1 MAGSRRRKHEIVF
14 ILCAILDCHGFR
26 ELSQILGDT
35 FVKEVMDPRTPCR
48 VKVSGP
54 MVMNGID
61 LKTIN
66 TIRFLSIDAVEKAKS
81 GHPGLPMG
89 AAPMAYTLWKN
100 HLCFSPKNP
109 LWFNRDRFVLSAG
122 HGSMLLYSLLHLFT
136 ENLPMEELKNF
147 RQWGSKTP
155 GHPEVH
161 ITPGVEA
168 TTGPLGQGISNA
180 VGMAMAERYL
190 AETFNREKFEVVDH
204 YTYVLASDGDLMEGV
219 AQEACSLAG
228 HLKLG
233 KLIVLYDDN
242 SITIDGSTGLAFSE
256 DLGMRF
262 KAYGWQVIEV
272 RDGNSLDEV
281 NSAILLARKVTT
293 KPTLIQVKTRIG
305 YGSPNKVGTAAAHG
319 SPLGEKEVAE
329 TRRNLKWPE
338 EKFLVPLDVR
348 EALGKV
354 QEEKARKETKW
365 KNLMEQYRLQYPEDH
380 DLFMAFTTGKL
391 LKGIDTDQLYAFTDK
406 SMATRKAS
414 GKILTT
420 LTKEIRNL
428 VGGSA
433 DLAESTSTLLKDEK
447 DFEFGSYGGRN
458 IRFGLREHAMGA
470 ILNGMT
476 LHGGL
481 KVYGATFLVFSDY
494 MRPAIR
500 LAALSKLDP
509 VFIFTHDSIGLGEDG
524 PTHQPIEHVASLQLI
539 PGLQVIRPADAK
551 ETAAAWIKAL
561 ETRDRPT
568 ALILTRQDLPVLKET
583 SKDAEKG
590 GYILIKEKKKKPDMI
605 IMASGSEVRLA
616 VEAQKTLKGKG
627 IDVRVV
633 SMPSVTIFKE
643 QKKEYIEEVLPKDV
657 KLRIAVEA
665 GVGAVWNEFL
675 GRKGKFI
682 GLSDFGHS
690 APGAVVMEKLGFTA
704 ENITETAMK
713 MMK

>member
-1 MAGSRRRKHEIVF
+1 
-14 ILCAILDCHGFR
+14 
-26 ELSQILGDT
+26 
-35 FVKEVMDPRTPCR
+35 
-48 VKVSGP
+48 
-54 MVMNGID
+54 MNGID
-61 LKTIN
+61 LKAIN

-89 AAPMAYTLWKN
+89 AASMAYTLWKN
-100 HLCFSPKNP
+100 HLAFSPKNP

-136 ENLPMEELKNF
+136 ENLDLDDLKNF

-161 ITPGVEA
+161 LTPGVEA

-190 AETFNREKFEVVDH
+190 AETFNRERFDLIDH
-204 YTYVLASDGDLMEGV
+204 FTFVLASDGDLMEGV
-219 AQEACSLAG
+219 SQEACSLAG

-272 RDGNSLDEV
+272 RDGNSIEEV
-281 NSAILLARKVTT
+281 NSAILLAKKVTT

-305 YGSPNKVGTAAAHG
+305 YGSPNKAGTAAVHG
-319 SPLGEKEVAE
+319 SPLGEKEALQ
-329 TRRNLKWPE
+329 TRLNLKWTE
-338 EKFLVPLDVR
+338 EKFHVPEEVR
-348 EALGKV
+348 EAMMKIR
-354 QEEKARKETKW
+354 EEKLRKESKW
-365 KNLMEQYRLQYPEDH
+365 NNLMEQYKVQFPEAYTM
-380 DLFMAFTTGKL
+380 FMAFMKGKL
-391 LKGIDTDQLYAFTDK
+391 LKDIDADHLYEFPEK
-406 SMATRKAS
+406 SLATRRAS
-414 GKILTT
+414 GKILNS
-420 LTKEIRNL
+420 LTKDIRNL
-428 VGGSA
+428 LGGSA
-433 DLAESTSTLLKDEK
+433 DLAESTSTLLKEEK
-447 DFEFGSYGGRN
+447 DFGYGSYQGRN

-481 KVYGATFLVFSDY
+481 KVYGSTFLIFSDY

-524 PTHQPIEHVASLQLI
+524 PTHQPIEQIASLQLI

-568 ALILTRQDLPVLKET
+568 VLILTRQDVPVLKET
-583 SKDAEKG
+583 SRNAEKG
-590 GYILIKEKKKKPDMI
+590 GYILIKEKKKKPDLI
-605 IMASGSEVRLA
+605 LMASGSEVRLA
-616 VEAQKTLKGKG
+616 VEAHKMLKGKG
-627 IDVRVV
+627 IDARVV
-633 SMPSVTIFKE
+633 SMPSITIFKE

-657 KLRIAVEA
+657 KMRIAVEA
-665 GVGAVWNEFL
+665 GVGAIWNEFL

-682 GLSDFGHS
+682 GLTDFGHS
-690 APGAVVMEKLGFTA
+690 APGEVIMEKLGFTA
-704 ENITETAMK
+704 ENVADIAMK

>member
-1 MAGSRRRKHEIVF
+1 
-14 ILCAILDCHGFR
+14 
-26 ELSQILGDT
+26 
-35 FVKEVMDPRTPCR
+35 
-48 VKVSGP
+48 
-54 MVMNGID
+54 MNGID
-61 LKTIN
+61 LKAIN

-100 HLCFSPKNP
+100 HLAFSPKNP

-136 ENLPMEELKNF
+136 ENLDMEDLKNF

-161 ITPGVEA
+161 LTPGVEA

-190 AETFNREKFEVVDH
+190 AETFNRERFDLVDH
-204 YTYVLASDGDLMEGV
+204 FTFVLASDGDLMEGV
-219 AQEACSLAG
+219 SQESCSLAG

-242 SITIDGSTGLAFSE
+242 SITIDGSTGLAFTE

-272 RDGNSLDEV
+272 RDGNSIEEV
-281 NSAILLARKVTT
+281 NSAILLAKKVTT

-305 YGSPNKVGTAAAHG
+305 YGSPNKAGTAAVHG
-319 SPLGEKEVAE
+319 SPLGEKEALQ
-329 TRRNLKWPE
+329 TRLNLKWTE
-338 EKFLVPLDVR
+338 EKFHVPEEVR
-348 EALGKV
+348 EAMVKIR
-354 QEEKARKETKW
+354 EEKLKKESKW
-365 KNLMEQYRLQYPEDH
+365 NNLMQQYKIQYPEAYSM
-380 DLFMAFTTGKL
+380 FMAFMKGKL
-391 LKGIDTDQLYAFTDK
+391 LKDIDADHLYEFSEKTL
-406 SMATRKAS
+406 ATRRAS
-414 GKILTT
+414 GKILNS
-420 LTKEIRNL
+420 LTKSIHNL
-428 VGGSA
+428 MGGSA
-433 DLAESTSTLLKDEK
+433 DLAESTSTLLKAEK
-447 DFEFGSYGGRN
+447 DFGYGSYQGRN

-481 KVYGATFLVFSDY
+481 KVYGSTFLIFSDY

-524 PTHQPIEHVASLQLI
+524 PTHQPIEQIASLQLI

-568 ALILTRQDLPVLKET
+568 VLILTRQDVPVLKET
-583 SKDAEKG
+583 SRNAEKG
-590 GYILIKEKKKKPDMI
+590 GYILIKEKKKKPDLI

-616 VEAQKTLKGKG
+616 VEAHKILKGKG
-627 IDVRVV
+627 IDARVV
-633 SMPSVTIFKE
+633 SMPSITIFKE

-657 KLRIAVEA
+657 KMRIAVEA
-665 GVGAVWNEFL
+665 GVGAIWNEFL

-682 GLSDFGHS
+682 GLEDFGHS
-690 APGAVVMEKLGFTA
+690 APGEVIMENLGFTA
-704 ENITETAMK
+704 ENVADTAMK

>member
-1 MAGSRRRKHEIVF
+1 MI
-14 ILCAILDCHGFR
+14 
-26 ELSQILGDT
+26 
-35 FVKEVMDPRTPCR
+35 
-48 VKVSGP
+48 
-54 MVMNGID
+54 MNGID

-100 HLCFSPKNP
+100 HLSYSPKNP

-136 ENLPMEELKNF
+136 ENLEMDDLKNF
-147 RQWGSKTP
+147 RQWGSRTP

-161 ITPGVEA
+161 LTPGVEA
-168 TTGPLGQGISNA
+168 TTGPLGQGVSNA

-190 AETFNREKFEVVDH
+190 AETFNRDRFDLVDH
-204 YTYVLASDGDLMEGV
+204 YTFVLASDGDLMEGV
-219 AQEACSLAG
+219 SQESCSLAG

-242 SITIDGSTGLAFSE
+242 SITIDGSTGLAFTE

-272 RDGNSLDEV
+272 RDGNSIEEV
-281 NSAILLARKVTT
+281 NNAILLAKKVTT
-293 KPTLIQVKTRIG
+293 KPSIILVKTRIG
-305 YGSPNKVGTAAAHG
+305 YGSPNKAGTAAVHG
-319 SPLGEKEVAE
+319 SPLGEKEVE
-329 TRRNLKWPE
+329 QTRQNLKWTE
-338 EKFLVPLDVR
+338 EKFHVPEDVR
-348 EALGKV
+348 EAMAKV
-354 QEEKARKETKW
+354 MQEKLRKETKW
-365 KNLMEQYRLQYPEDH
+365 NNLLEQYKVQYPDEH
-380 DLFMAFTTGKL
+380 SLFLSFLKGKL
-391 LKGIDTDQLYAFTDK
+391 LKDIDTDHLYEFTEK
-406 SMATRKAS
+406 ALATRRAS
-414 GKILTT
+414 GKILNS
-420 LTKEIRNL
+420 LAKQIRNL
-428 VGGSA
+428 MGGSA
-433 DLAESTSTLLKDEK
+433 DLAESTSTLLKEEK
-447 DFEFGSYGGRN
+447 DFGYGSYQGRN

-481 KVYGATFLVFSDY
+481 KVYGSTFLIFSDY

-509 VFIFTHDSIGLGEDG
+509 VFVFTHDSIGLGEDG
-524 PTHQPIEHVASLQLI
+524 PTHQPIEQIASLQLI

-568 ALILTRQDLPVLKET
+568 ALILTRQDVPVLKET
-583 SKDAEKG
+583 SRDAEKG
-590 GYILIKEKKKKPDMI
+590 GYILIKEKKKKPDLI
-605 IMASGSEVRLA
+605 LMASGSEVRLA
-616 VEAQKTLKGKG
+616 VEAHKILKGKG
-627 IDVRVV
+627 IDSRVV
-633 SMPSVTIFKE
+633 SMPSITIFKE
-643 QKKEYIEEVLPKDV
+643 QKKEYMEDVLPKDV

-675 GRKGKFI
+675 GRKGRFI
-682 GLSDFGHS
+682 GLDDFGHS
-690 APGAVVMEKLGFTA
+690 APGEVIMENLGFTA
-704 ENITETAMK
+704 ENVAETAMK

>member
-1 MAGSRRRKHEIVF
+1 MR
-14 ILCAILDCHGFR
+14 GFN
-26 ELSQILGDT
+26 
-35 FVKEVMDPRTPCR
+35 PRI
-48 VKVSGP
+48 
-54 MVMNGID
+54 MNGID
-61 LKTIN
+61 LKAIN
-66 TIRFLSIDAVEKAKS
+66 TLRFLSIDAVEKAKS

-136 ENLPMEELKNF
+136 ENLEMDELKNF

-161 ITPGVEA
+161 LTPGVEA

-190 AETFNREKFEVVDH
+190 AETFNKERFDLVDH
-204 YTYVLASDGDLMEGV
+204 HTFVLASDGDLMEGV
-219 AQEACSLAG
+219 SQESCSLAG

-242 SITIDGSTGLAFSE
+242 SITIDGSTGLAFTE

-272 RDGNSLDEV
+272 RDGNSIEEV
-281 NSAILLARKVTT
+281 NSAILLAKKVTT
-293 KPTLIQVKTRIG
+293 KPSLIQVKTRIG
-305 YGSPNKVGTAAAHG
+305 YGSPNKAGTAAVHG
-319 SPLGEKEVAE
+319 SPLGEKEAE
-329 TRRNLKWPE
+329 QTRLNLKWTE
-338 EKFLVPLDVR
+338 EKFHVPEEVR
-348 EALGKV
+348 EAMVKIR
-354 QEEKARKETKW
+354 EEKLKKETKW
-365 KNLMEQYRLQYPEDH
+365 NNLLEQYKAQYPEEH
-380 DLFMAFTTGKL
+380 SLFLSFMKDKL
-391 LKGIDTDQLYAFTDK
+391 LKNIDTDHLYEFTEK
-406 SMATRKAS
+406 SLATRRAS
-414 GKILTT
+414 GKILNS
-420 LTKEIRNL
+420 LTKIIRNL
-428 VGGSA
+428 MGGSA
-433 DLAESTSTLLKDEK
+433 DLAESTSTLLKEEK
-447 DFEFGSYGGRN
+447 DFGYGSYQGRN

-481 KVYGATFLVFSDY
+481 KVYGSTFLIFSDY

-509 VFIFTHDSIGLGEDG
+509 VFVFTHDSIGLGEDG
-524 PTHQPIEHVASLQLI
+524 PTHQPIEQIASLQLI

-568 ALILTRQDLPVLKET
+568 VLILTRQDVPVLKET
-583 SKDAEKG
+583 SRNAEKG
-590 GYILIKEKKKKPDMI
+590 GYILIKEKKKKPDLI

-616 VEAQKTLKGKG
+616 VEAHKILKGKG
-627 IDVRVV
+627 LDTRVV
-633 SMPSVTIFKE
+633 SMPSITIFKE
-643 QKKEYIEEVLPKDV
+643 QKKEYIEEVLPRDV

-675 GRKGKFI
+675 GRKGRFI
-682 GLSDFGHS
+682 GLDDFGHS
-690 APGAVVMEKLGFTA
+690 APGEVIMENLGFTA
-704 ENITETAMK
+704 ENVAETALK